1 MAYVGYVFLALEKEQ
16 RMPLDEQQRALSTYS
31 SALGKA
37 IDVFFV
43 EQGVSLKQ
51 AFIKRK
57 EGKKIVDGLQS
68 GDAIFVARAAFILAS
83 SREAG
88 NLLQILRKHGVS
100 LFCLDLD
107 EDISLDRERKLVV
120 SQGGALLVQQ
130 LLDAL
135 ALCDNCRHGEA
146 IRATKKVQKREGRY
160 LGGPVPYGWQIGEG
174 GVFIQDLEQQRLIR
188 EMLKMREDR
197 WSYRDIARILREK
210 HDLELSHEGIRR
222 ILEVNARKKVEER
235 ERGVASHSISNAHLQ
250 RHVPLTLEPAPY
262 KGRQDKNKQES

>member
-1 MAYVGYVFLALEKEQ
+1 MAYVGYVFMALEKEQ
-16 RMPLDEQQRALSTYS
+16 RMSLAEQQRALSTYS

-37 IDVFFV
+37 VDVFFV

-51 AFIKRK
+51 AFVNRK
-57 EGKKIVDGLQS
+57 EGKKIVEGLQP

-83 SREAG
+83 SKEAFR
-88 NLLQILRKHGVS
+88 LLQILRKRGIS

-135 ALCDNCRHGEA
+135 SLCDNCRHGEA
-146 IRATKKVQKREGRY
+146 IRATKKVQKGEGRY
-160 LGGPVPYGWQIGEG
+160 LGGPVPYGWQVGEG
-174 GVFIQDLEQQRLIR
+174 GIFVQHLEQQRLIR
-188 EMLKMREDR
+188 EMLKLREDR

-210 HDLELSHEGIRR
+210 CDLDLSHEGIRR
-222 ILEVNARKKVEER
+222 ILEVNARKKVEEQ
-235 ERGVASHSISNAHLQ
+235 ERIVVSQNRSNAHLQ
-250 RHVPLTLEPAPY
+250 RHVPLSLEPVPH
-262 KGRQDKNKQES
+262 KSRHDKDKQES